1 VRKGDIKFSNGVVP
15 LVNISPIVGVPSA
28 VHINMTILKNS
39 PVISPAALGVN
50 INHLNSKLVELFYH
64 QLFE

>member
-39 PVISPAALGVN
+39 PVISPAAVR
-50 INHLNSKLVELFYH
+50 SKYQPSEF
-64 QLFE
+64 

>member
-1 VRKGDIKFSNGVVP
+1 LSIYPYRRST
-15 LVNISPIVGVPSA
+15 SA

-50 INHLNSKLVELFYH
+50 INHLNSKLVGAILS